1 MLMEMSLMSIQ
12 KTKMEMKLNNSFLS
26 KRLSLRNVDNLSQLK
41 LMDSSIRK
49 EYSMLRLLRKMNRLR
64 NVF

>member
-1 MLMEMSLMSIQ
+1 MLMEMSLMSIL

>member
-1 MLMEMSLMSIQ
+1 MSIL